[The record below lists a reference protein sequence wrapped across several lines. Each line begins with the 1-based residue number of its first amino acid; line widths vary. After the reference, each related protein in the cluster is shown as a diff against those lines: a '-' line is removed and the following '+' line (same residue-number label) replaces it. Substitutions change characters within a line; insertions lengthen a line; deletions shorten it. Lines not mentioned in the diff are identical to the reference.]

1 MSNPTQQNILGAC
14 LAPSVY
20 EKGGGYGQKGV
31 DFQRYWAI
39 SRIVELATADEPDFL
54 ILFESLQDIAEF
66 DHAQAPT
73 NAKIYQLKTKDTGEW
88 TWKALTALPIQS
100 RKKRNSD
107 EPTTP
112 KAFVESPVGKIVCS
126 LVELDPLTAEGHFV
140 SNVGSNAGLENGSTA
155 GTLCVCRFSELSQE
169 LRDQIVPELQKLR
182 KTVSLDDIHIDK
194 TELSLEDPDTHV
206 TGKIHNY
213 LQIVAPRHAGQARSF
228 SDSLFAVLS
237 KRGRRTDPP
246 KDFGEL
252 VRTRGFSKS
261 EFKEALDALKSRPDE
276 QALITTWLAYLQDD
290 GMPLTQ
296 LTKLQIRLARL
307 VEERLKTGKPDSS
320 PYQSAAKDW
329 IASNPPDDN
338 ILEFVLNGAR
348 ALAAHFPTASQD
360 HLQAE
365 IVLEGIH
372 QCLSQI

>member
-1 MSNPTQQNILGAC
+1 MTNPTQQSILNAC
-14 LAPSVY
+14 LAPSVF

-39 SRIVELATADEPDFL
+39 SRIIELATAEEPDFL
-54 ILFESLQDIAEF
+54 ILFESLQDIVEF

-73 NAKIYQLKTKDTGEW
+73 NAKIYQLKMKETGEW

-107 EPTTP
+107 ETTTLR
-112 KAFVESPVGKIVCS
+112 AFVDSPVGKIVCS
-126 LVELDPLTAEGHFV
+126 LVELDPLAAEGHFV
-140 SNVGSNAGLENGSTA
+140 SNAGSNAGLENGSTA
-155 GTLCVCRFSELSQE
+155 GTLRICRFSQLSQE

-182 KTVSLDDIHIDK
+182 KAVSLDTLHLDK

-237 KRGRRTDPP
+237 KRGRRTDSP

-261 EFKEALDALKSRPDE
+261 EFAEALDILKSRPDE
-276 QALITTWLAYLQDD
+276 QALIATWLAYLQKD

-296 LTKLQIRLARL
+296 LTKLQIRLLRL

-320 PYQSAAKDW
+320 PYQPLAKAWAA
-329 IASNPPDDN
+329 ANPLNDQT
-338 ILEFVLNGAR
+338 LEFVLNGAA
-348 ALAAHFPTASQD
+348 ALAAHFPTAPRD